1 MIKVNNIILDEEI
14 ITEKFVCD
22 LEKCK
27 GACCTF
33 PGEFGAPVLDDE
45 VQLLKDSFEVAK
57 QYLSEKSLSYIEKH
71 GLVEGSAGNYS
82 TVCINKRDCVFVY
95 YDKDV
100 AKCSIEKGYFEG
112 KNQFR
117 KPISCHLF
125 PVRVARDNPEYIY
138 YVKISECNPA
148 RVKAKE
154 QGRHLYSSLKDAFIR
169 AFGAEWYEALSEKAK
184 VTTKKKNP
192 LSFFSE
198 R

>member
-1 MIKVNNIILDEEI
+1 MKVNNIILDEEVL
-14 ITEKFVCD
+14 TEKFACD

-33 PGEFGAPVLDDE
+33 PGEYGAPVLDEE
-45 VQLLKDSFEVAK
+45 VELLKESFGVAK

-71 GLVEGSAGNYS
+71 GLVEGVAGNYS

-95 YDKDV
+95 YEKDV

-112 KNQFR
+112 KNRFR

-125 PVRVARDNPEYIY
+125 PVRVARDNPDYIY
-138 YVKISECNPA
+138 YVRISECNPA
-148 RVKAKE
+148 REKTVNEGK
-154 QGRHLYSSLKDAFIR
+154 HLYVCLKDAFIR
-169 AFGAEWYEALSEKAK
+169 AFGSEWYKALAEQAK
-184 VTTKKKNP
+184 VTAQKKN
-192 LSFFSE
+192 LFSFFSE